1 MKYIITEQQLDTVVK
16 KFNKENVDRGKLG
29 HRIEELVLNYFE
41 RPVCD
46 VVAIF
51 MPKTNYDDDA
61 TKFHYIVLIMTPDYY
76 GNSTITEIKD
86 SIENYIGINT
96 HVIIVHSQDCDKIE
110 E

>member
-1 MKYIITEQQLDTVVK
+1 MKYIITEEQLETVVK
-16 KFNKENVDRGKLG
+16 KFNKENVNRGKLG
-29 HRIEELVLNYFE
+29 HIIEEIVLSYFQ

-51 MPKTNYDDDA
+51 MPKTDYDDT
-61 TKFHYIVLIMTPDYY
+61 TKFHYIVLILTPDYY
-76 GNSTITEIKD
+76 GNATITEIRD

-96 HVIIVHSQDCDKIE
+96 HVIITHSQDCDKIE